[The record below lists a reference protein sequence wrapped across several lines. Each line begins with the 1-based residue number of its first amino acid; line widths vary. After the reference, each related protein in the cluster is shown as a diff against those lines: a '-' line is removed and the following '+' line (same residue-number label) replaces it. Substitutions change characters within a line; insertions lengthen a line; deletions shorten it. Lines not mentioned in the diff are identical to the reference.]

1 MFNSANI
8 LERLRNGE
16 TPEDIANE
24 MTNALNKAQDE
35 LKAEKAK
42 AAQEQEKEEKLNV
55 LAERVAAA
63 VNEYLEVAAG
73 IDLTDEELAEMMV
86 FAKKVAA
93 AMKKAFPCRK
103 IGVAVLGLE
112 VPHAHIHLVPLQGEG
127 DMDFKREKLHP
138 TPEKFLEWQ
147 KRIVENL

>member
-1 MFNSANI
+1 MYNSANI

-16 TPEDIANE
+16 TPENIANE

-42 AAQEQEKEEKLNV
+42 AVQEQEKEEKLNV

-73 IDLTDEELAEMMV
+73 IELSDEERATGEEVRELADSLAPLMDLAKDLKVSVTKTPHSKTIKINSPADIKIKSPEDV
-86 FAKKVAA
+86 FAKFFKE
-93 AMKKAFPCRK
+93 
-103 IGVAVLGLE
+103 LGL
-112 VPHAHIHLVPLQGEG
+112 
-127 DMDFKREKLHP
+127 
-138 TPEKFLEWQ
+138 
-147 KRIVENL
+147 

>member
-1 MFNSANI
+1 MYNSANI

-63 VNEYLEVAAG
+63 VNEYLEVVIG
-73 IDLTDEELAEMMV
+73 TKLSDEERATGKEVRELADSLTPLMDLVKDLKVSVSETPHSKTIKINSPVDIKVNSPEAV
-86 FAKKVAA
+86 FAKFFKE
-93 AMKKAFPCRK
+93 
-103 IGVAVLGLE
+103 LGL
-112 VPHAHIHLVPLQGEG
+112 
-127 DMDFKREKLHP
+127 
-138 TPEKFLEWQ
+138 
-147 KRIVENL
+147 

>member
-16 TPEDIANE
+16 TTEDIANE

-42 AAQEQEKEEKLNV
+42 AYQEQGKEEKLNV

-63 VNEYLEVAAG
+63 VDEYLEAAAG
-73 IDLTDEELAEMMV
+73 IELSDEERMTAKEVRELADGLSPLMDLLKDMKVSVSETPHSKTIKVSSPSIKVKSPEDV
-86 FAKKVAA
+86 FAKFFKE
-93 AMKKAFPCRK
+93 
-103 IGVAVLGLE
+103 LGL
-112 VPHAHIHLVPLQGEG
+112 
-127 DMDFKREKLHP
+127 
-138 TPEKFLEWQ
+138 
-147 KRIVENL
+147 

>member
-42 AAQEQEKEEKLNV
+42 AAQEQEKEEKLDA
-55 LAERVAAA
+55 LAARIAHD
-63 VNEYLEVAAG
+63 VNEYLEVAIG
-73 IDLTDEELAEMMV
+73 TKFVDEERMTGQEVRELADGFAPLLDLVKNMKVSVSETPHSKTIKVSSPSVKVKSPEDV
-86 FAKKVAA
+86 FAKFFKE
-93 AMKKAFPCRK
+93 
-103 IGVAVLGLE
+103 LGL
-112 VPHAHIHLVPLQGEG
+112 
-127 DMDFKREKLHP
+127 
-138 TPEKFLEWQ
+138 
-147 KRIVENL
+147 

>member
-42 AAQEQEKEEKLNV
+42 AAQEQEKEEKLDA
-55 LAERVAAA
+55 LAARIAHD
-63 VNEYLEVAAG
+63 VNEYLEAAAG
-73 IDLTDEELAEMMV
+73 IKLSDEERATGEEVRELADSLTPLMDLVKDLKVSVSETPHSKTIKINSPV
-86 FAKKVAA
+86 DIKVNSPEAIFAKFFKE
-93 AMKKAFPCRK
+93 
-103 IGVAVLGLE
+103 LGL
-112 VPHAHIHLVPLQGEG
+112 
-127 DMDFKREKLHP
+127 
-138 TPEKFLEWQ
+138 
-147 KRIVENL
+147 